1 MTFRKIGDTA
11 VPSPLTRVAL
21 VFMAVVFFLSATA
34 FAVPPMMYNVTIYDG
49 EKIITVATAETDGD
63 EILEKQGITVN
74 EAYGDSV
81 SYANFTGE
89 DGSVI
94 IISRGVEV
102 KINHF
107 DGSQYTIYASGMV
120 SNAIKKAGI
129 QLAQGTALNYAATDL
144 LEEGMV
150 IVVYDIY
157 PITVKVD
164 GKTIKKTVSG
174 KDVADALAT
183 LDITLGENDFT
194 KPSVDTNLKKNM
206 TISVYRVVY
215 KERKATEKIKYGT
228 DYTYSKKLYKD
239 QKQLVK
245 KGVYG
250 SKAVVYEDCYIN
262 GKLHKSKVLSED
274 VLKEA
279 VNQQVVKGT
288 KKRPVRTYPSRLPV
302 GKPISEMRHPS
313 SLIIGSNGIPTK
325 YRKVIN
331 AKATAYSGGGIT
343 STGKKAQT
351 GYIAVDPKEIPYG
364 TQMYIVSADG
374 RYVYGYCIAADT
386 GSYIHSVDWTVDLY
400 MNSEAQCRQW
410 GRRSVIIYV
419 L

>member
-49 EKIITVATAETDGD
+49 ENIITVATAETDGD

-150 IVVYDIY
+150 IEVYDIY

-228 DYTYSKKLYKD
+228 EYTYSKKLYKD